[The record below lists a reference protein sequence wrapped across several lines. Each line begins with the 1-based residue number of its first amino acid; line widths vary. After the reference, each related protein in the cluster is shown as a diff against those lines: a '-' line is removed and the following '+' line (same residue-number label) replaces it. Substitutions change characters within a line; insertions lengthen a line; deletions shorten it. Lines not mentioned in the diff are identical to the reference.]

1 MKFITLKNLFSLV
14 LLMVLSI
21 SLSAADFKKGQWEM
35 TYTTTME
42 GMPIAMPI
50 PVRTEQQCIDK
61 DEFIPESGE
70 DGNCSH
76 SSKRA
81 SANKIEWN
89 IDCSDNSMVGKGVME
104 FSGETMDGNMEMKM
118 EMMGQK
124 ISMKVV
130 IEGKYLGA
138 CK

>member
-1 MKFITLKNLFSLV
+1 MKRNVIVILLSLIFAAT
-14 LLMVLSI
+14 I
-21 SLSAADFKKGQWEM
+21 SNELTAADFKKGQWEL

-50 PVRTEQQCIDK
+50 PVRTEQQCIDT
-61 DEFIPESGE
+61 DEFVPESCQ

-76 SSKRA
+76 SSKKAA
-81 SANKIEWN
+81 SNRIEWN
-89 IDCSDNSMVGKGVME
+89 VNCSDNSMTGKGVME
-104 FSGETMDGNMEMKM
+104 FSGETMNGNMEMKM
-118 EMMGQK
+118 GMMDQK

>member
-1 MKFITLKNLFSLV
+1 MKIITLKNLFSLV
-14 LLMVLSI
+14 FLTTLS
-21 SLSAADFKKGQWEM
+21 LNVSAAGFKKGQWEM
-35 TYTTTME
+35 TYATTME
-42 GMPIAMPI
+42 GMPIAIPI
-50 PVRTEQQCIDK
+50 PVRTEQQCIDT

-89 IDCSDNSMVGKGVME
+89 VNCSDNSMTGKGVME
-104 FSGETMDGNMEMKM
+104 FSGETMNGNMEMKM
-118 EMMGQK
+118 GMMGQK

>member
-35 TYTTTME
+35 IYTTTME

-104 FSGETMDGNMEMKM
+104 FSGEAMNGNMEMKM

-130 IEGKYLGA
+130 IEGKHLGA